1 MIIDFSASIVTAGGL
16 RNRIE
21 GLRGLYSELCGPY
34 FDDILCKRGKAFADS
49 ACGFLLLD
57 SLLQKHKINRGEL
70 AITLEKNGRPRTNRR
85 DLDFSVSHSEG
96 CAMCAIAI
104 GAIGEGANVGI
115 DVQRERPYS
124 LEKMTELARTFMSAA
139 ELARFTAPLSP
150 NHPIPLIG
158 YNRDMDEYIR
168 KSREFYTAWT
178 RRESYTKRIG
188 SDIFDN
194 LKTARIQSEFYRD
207 GIITACGE
215 RYYYSVCAPRE
226 AFEGA
231 ENADDIPENDLED
244 QEEFFEETEKAAEVN
259 E

>member
-1 MIIDFSASIVTAGGL
+1 MIVDFSASIVTAGGV
-16 RNRIE
+16 RNRVE
-21 GLRGLYSELCGPY
+21 ALRGLYSEQCGAY
-34 FDDILCKRGKAFADS
+34 FDDILGKRGKAFADS
-49 ACGFLLLD
+49 ACGLLLLD
-57 SLLQKHKINRGEL
+57 SLLQKHKINRAEL
-70 AITLEKNGRPRTNRR
+70 AITLEKNGRPRTDRR

-96 CAMCAIAI
+96 CAMCVV
-104 GAIGEGANVGI
+104 AIGEGANVGI

-139 ELARFTAPLSP
+139 ELAEFTAQAFSKR
-150 NHPIPLIG
+150 PIPLIA
-158 YNRDMDEYIR
+158 YDRDMDEYIR

-194 LKTARIQSEFYRD
+194 LKTAKLDGEFYRD

-226 AFEGA
+226 AFE
-231 ENADDIPENDLED
+231 
-244 QEEFFEETEKAAEVN
+244 EERETEDEAPDIQEDFLEERVEVN

>member
-1 MIIDFSASIVTAGGL
+1 MIVDFSASIVTGGGV
-16 RNRIE
+16 RSRIE
-21 GLRGLYSELCGPY
+21 ALRGLYSEQCGAY
-34 FDDILCKRGKAFADS
+34 FDEILGKRGRAFADS

-57 SLLQKHKINRGEL
+57 SLLQKHKINRAEL
-70 AITLEKNGRPRTNRR
+70 AITLETNGRPRTNRS

-96 CAMCAIAI
+96 CAMCVV
-104 GAIGEGANVGI
+104 AIGEGANVGI

-124 LEKMTELARTFMSAA
+124 LEKMTELARAFMSAA
-139 ELARFTAPLSP
+139 ELAEFTAPGSP
-150 NHPIPLIG
+150 KRPIPLIG
-158 YNRDMDEYIR
+158 YDRYIDEYII

-194 LKTARIQSEFYRD
+194 LRTARLDGEFYRD

-215 RYYYSVCAPRE
+215 RYYYSICAPRE
-226 AFEGA
+226 AFEQDGEQIA
-231 ENADDIPENDLED
+231 ETLE
-244 QEEFFEETEKAAEVN
+244 EEYYEERAEVN

>member
-1 MIIDFSASIVTAGGL
+1 MIVDFSASIVTGGGV

-21 GLRGLYSELCGPY
+21 ALRALYSEQCGAY
-34 FDDILCKRGKAFADS
+34 FDEILGKRGRAFADS

-57 SLLQKHKINRGEL
+57 SLLQKHKINRAEL
-70 AITLEKNGRPRTNRR
+70 ALTLEANGRPRTNRS

-96 CAMCAIAI
+96 CAMCVVAL
-104 GAIGEGANVGI
+104 GEGANVGI

-124 LEKMTELARTFMSAA
+124 LEKMTELARAFMSAA
-139 ELARFTAPLSP
+139 ELAEFTAPSSP
-150 NHPIPLIG
+150 KRPIPLIG
-158 YNRDMDEYIR
+158 YDRDIDEYIS

-194 LKTARIQSEFYRD
+194 LKTARIDGEFYRD

-226 AFEGA
+226 AFIRDMQDEPEGGVEQNA
-231 ENADDIPENDLED
+231 EPLE
-244 QEEFFEETEKAAEVN
+244 EEYYEERVEVN